1 MHGRVDCSLGV
12 KSVERGCAPSPDP
25 GHHWGVVDLGV
36 GRTTQ
41 LALLMQSVLECRVE
55 AARRL
60 F

>member
-12 KSVERGCAPSPDP
+12 KRVERGCAPSPDP
-25 GHHWGVVDLGV
+25 GHHWGMVDT
-36 GRTTQ
+36 RTTQ